1 MDIIT
6 GEGLYAI
13 TRSCHKLK
21 YLNISH
27 HTDICELS
35 ICNIIRSYPRLQQL
49 NLNFCKI
56 SDITIK
62 EIAGSCLN
70 LKYLNLEGCS
80 NISKEAVDQLVS
92 LNPNIHIENFV
103 LIRIPPLNN
112 RVLDV
117 IHELTRHLGIQHDA
131 SKDVAS
137 LDNFINDELSR
148 RLSERCILARA
159 SLRNGGRLLY
169 QPRAL

>member
-13 TRSCHKLK
+13 AWSCHKLE

-27 HTDICELS
+27 RTDICELS
-35 ICNIIRSYPRLQQL
+35 ICNIIRSCPRLQQL
-49 NLNFCKI
+49 DLSFCKI

-62 EIAGSCLN
+62 EIAGSYLN

-92 LNPNIHIENFV
+92 LNPNIHVENFV

-112 RVLDV
+112 RVLDM
-117 IHELTRHLGIQHDA
+117 IHELARHLRIPHDVLR
-131 SKDVAS
+131 DVAS
-137 LDNFINDELSR
+137 LDNYIVNNIPSR
-148 RLSERCILARA
+148 DVIYC
-159 SLRNGGRLLY
+159 G
-169 QPRAL
+169 